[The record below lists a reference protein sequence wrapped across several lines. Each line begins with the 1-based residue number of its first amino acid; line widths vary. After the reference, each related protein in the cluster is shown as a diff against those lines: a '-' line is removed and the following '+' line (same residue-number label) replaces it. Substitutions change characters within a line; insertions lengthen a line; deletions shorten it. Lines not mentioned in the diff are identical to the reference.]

1 VAKEETVKATEAEAT
16 AEVVVP
22 VGTTMQDAAGNAVT
36 GTSVTM
42 KVETAGA
49 TASATKAAVGDLIPA
64 GLNDDASGATVR
76 KPVAAANI
84 TMVDSNGNQIKKFS
98 SPIKVSFAVP
108 SSSGLKENDTLK
120 VSSYNED
127 TAKWTRDEAT
137 ATIVKLADNSLAAS
151 FETDHLTLFTTAA
164 NPTRCDQPNVFDI
177 SEIGVP
183 TTDLTFN
190 MFAKDGAVI
199 RNSSLAQFI
208 GKSKD
213 QGIALNATGRIVVSY
228 KGTQVYDS
236 GATDVSVC
244 GHKITSLAAAVTA
257 AQANNVQTGLRLTF
271 QCTNAG
277 APAAVPLTGAGVV
290 ATRGNVSTPLIGS
303 AGTYSAQLT
312 ADVEYSVS
320 ISLPTAFEGVTQPT
334 TLTGTPAT
342 INSTTIAFTKQCE
355 VATGSGVTGG

>member
-1 VAKEETVKATEAEAT
+1 
-16 AEVVVP
+16 
-22 VGTTMQDAAGNAVT
+22 
-36 GTSVTM
+36 M

-64 GLNDDASGATVR
+64 GLNDDASGATAR

-98 SPIKVSFAVP
+98 SPIKVSFEVP

-164 NPTRCDQPNVFDI
+164 NTERCDQANVFDI
-177 SEIGVP
+177 SEIGV
-183 TTDLTFN
+183 TGADFNDLTFN

-199 RNSSLAQFI
+199 RNSALTQFI
-208 GKSKD
+208 NKSKD
-213 QGIALNATGRIVVSY
+213 QGIAKDGTGRIVVSY

-236 GATDVSVC
+236 GDTDVSVC

-257 AQANNVQTGLRLTF
+257 AKATDVTASVRLTF

-277 APAAVPLTGAGVV
+277 SPAAIPLTGAVVV
-290 ATRGNVSTPLIGS
+290 ASGTTMAGS
-303 AGTYSAQLT
+303 AGTYT
-312 ADVEYSVS
+312 ATLKSDVNYNVA
-320 ISLPTAFEGVTQPT
+320 ITLPAAFAGATPST
-334 TLTGTPAT
+334 TLTGVNAAT
-342 INSTTIAFTKQCE
+342 INSTTIAFTKQCD